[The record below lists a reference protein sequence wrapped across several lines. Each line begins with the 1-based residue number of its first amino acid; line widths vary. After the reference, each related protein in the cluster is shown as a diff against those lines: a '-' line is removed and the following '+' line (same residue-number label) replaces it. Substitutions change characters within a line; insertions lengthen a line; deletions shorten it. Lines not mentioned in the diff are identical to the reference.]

1 MNGHH
6 HKCPDEQRDALLL
19 FKQNIS
25 SVKLNWETS
34 LDCCGWV
41 GITCDNLT
49 GDVISVN
56 LRDGNL
62 QGVSK
67 LNILLSRLPKLATID
82 LSYSGLSVVTRND
95 ARDVISDLYELR
107 LASCNLT
114 MFPYF
119 LRGMKNLRIIDL
131 SNNYISGH
139 IPAWAGEI
147 GGNNLIYLNLSKN
160 SITSLPQFTT
170 YQLQYLYLQSNLLQG
185 SFPIWICNMKHLK
198 YLDVSS
204 NNINGVVPQCLGNM
218 SSSLESLYISANMIQ
233 GPFPTIICNMSGLL
247 YLDMSDN
254 NFHSVIP
261 QCFGNITSSLKLINL
276 GYNNFYGTIPKVYGN
291 CDLSVG
297 LILKVNML
305 EDEVPRSLA
314 KCQSMKILDLGNNR
328 LNGTF
333 PRWLGYLQKLRILIL
348 GSNNLQGTIETPS
361 AIEFLFPS
369 LSIFDISSNG
379 FVGRLPEKYFE
390 SFNAIKDVDKEPKT
404 KIVNISG
411 LPSYSINILVKDIS
425 IELITIIDLSS
436 NKFEGEIPNVI
447 GNLRSLM
454 VLNLSNN
461 NLNGQIP
468 HVLGNLVNIEALDL
482 SRNQIQGEIPQNLV
496 NLRYLSLLNLS
507 QNRLVGHIPVGPQL
521 QSFSEDSFLGNPG
534 LCGPPLE
541 TNCEDLKSPPKV
553 EAKGGERI
561 HVESVML
568 GLGFGTLLGVG
579 FGYGMLSTG
588 RPKWLNAVVDVGV
601 HTRRK
606 KKKQGHIK
614 RRN

>member
-1 MNGHH
+1 M
-6 HKCPDEQRDALLL
+6 
-19 FKQNIS
+19 I
-25 SVKLNWETS
+25 
-34 LDCCGWV
+34 
-41 GITCDNLT
+41 
-49 GDVISVN
+49 
-56 LRDGNL
+56 
-62 QGVSK
+62 GVSK

-185 SFPIWICNMKHLK
+185 SFPIWICNMKHLN
-198 YLDVSS
+198 YLDVS
-204 NNINGVVPQCLGNM
+204 NNSISGVVPQCLGNM
-218 SSSLESLYISANMIQ
+218 SSSLVSLNINANMIQ
-233 GPFPTIICNMSGLL
+233 GSFPTIICNMSGLL

-254 NFHSVIP
+254 NFHGVIP
-261 QCFGNITSSLKLINL
+261 ECFGNITSSLKLIDL
-276 GYNNFYGTIPKVYGN
+276 GKNKFHGTIPTVYGN
-291 CDLSVG
+291 CELSVG
-297 LILKVNML
+297 LVMEGNML
-305 EDEVPRSLA
+305 EGEVPRSLA

-333 PRWLGYLQKLRILIL
+333 PRWLGYFLKLQVLIL
-348 GSNNLQGTIETPS
+348 RSNNLNGTIETPS
-361 AIEFLFPS
+361 AMEFLFPS
-369 LSIFDISSNG
+369 LRVFDISSNG
-379 FVGRLPEKYFE
+379 FVGQLPEKYFE
-390 SFNAIKDVDKEPKT
+390 SFNAIEDIDKEPKT
-404 KIVNISG
+404 KFASISC
-411 LPSYSINILVKDIS
+411 LPSYSINILGNNYYFKLLS
-425 IELITIIDLSS
+425 FIDLSS

-447 GNLRSLM
+447 GNLRSLR

-468 HVLGNLVNIEALDL
+468 HVLGNLVSIEVLDL
-482 SRNQIQGEIPQNLV
+482 SRNQLQGEIPQSLANL
-496 NLRYLSLLNLS
+496 NFLSSLNLS
-507 QNRLVGHIPVGPQL
+507 QNHLMGHIPAGTQL

-561 HVESVML
+561 YVESVML

-614 RRN
+614 RRS